1 VVKDIEDMEGDAKY
15 GCKTMPIVWGV
26 SFSKVFVSIWL
37 VILLVLL
44 LVVMIYILQFKMW
57 VAAAYNLILIVVPAA
72 YVLWKLMKANRTAD
86 FTSLSK
92 WIKAIIFTGILSMML
107 FKFFA

>member
-1 VVKDIEDMEGDAKY
+1 MEGDAKY

-44 LVVMIYILQFKMW
+44 IVVLFYVLQFGMW
-57 VAAAYNLILIVVPAA
+57 VAAAYNLVLIILPAA
-72 YVLWKLMKANRTAD
+72 YVMRQLLKANKTAD

-92 WIKAIIFTGILSMML
+92 WIKAIIFTGILSMIL